1 MGYASVHH
9 GLHMLRA
16 LPAFHML
23 RALHTNDSDTKL
35 SHLASFIAWFERL
48 PWINSLLIKSHP
60 LHKELILIDSLPHK
74 NAFNVLVH
82 MVRED
87 HKFAV
92 NALKGEKAECQLVL
106 SLAKFVHQEESSGS
120 ED

>member
-1 MGYASVHH
+1 MGFTCSE
-9 GLHMLRA
+9 LCLQ
-16 LPAFHML
+16 
-23 RALHTNDSDTKL
+23 LHTNDRDIKL
-35 SHLASFIAWFERL
+35 SLATFKAWFVRL
-48 PWINSLLIKSHP
+48 PWINSHLIKSQS

-74 NAFNVLVH
+74 NASNLLMH

-92 NALKGEKAECQLVL
+92 NALKSENAECQLVP
-106 SLAKFVHQEESSGS
+106 SLANTVHKEEGTGS